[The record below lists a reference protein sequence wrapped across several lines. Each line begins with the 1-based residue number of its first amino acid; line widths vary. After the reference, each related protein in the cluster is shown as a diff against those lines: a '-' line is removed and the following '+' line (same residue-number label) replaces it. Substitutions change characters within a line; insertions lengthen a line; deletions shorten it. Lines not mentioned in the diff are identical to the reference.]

1 MLQLTYQLVNVQ
13 KVLKFKVK
21 REITTGV
28 IKAAESKHRLRLNRG
43 VVIVKSLIQINYLLV
58 CTGSVGVGVV
68 C

>member
-21 REITTGV
+21 GEITT
-28 IKAAESKHRLRLNRG
+28 ADHNTSAMKHRLCLNWGSGDRK
-43 VVIVKSLIQINYLLV
+43 IPIIKNYLLV